1 VVSRSYFSLYLKKK
15 IIKEAEMKLY
25 IFFALI
31 DLLILLA
38 YPFIYIASKVRK
50 YFGL

>member
-1 VVSRSYFSLYLKKK
+1 
-15 IIKEAEMKLY
+15 MKLY
-25 IFFALI
+25 IFFVLI